1 MWEEEQKKMGTF
13 KTEMVLQSQNFQ
25 FPPAYFTAKKNV
37 IWSKGVWWYNQTHC
51 QSKRLTHLHSEI
63 ASLWEMFMLI
73 FLEEREGCS
82 NSIHVKAKNI
92 DEKNLNSNSDIG
104 EGEGSKSLQ

>member
-1 MWEEEQKKMGTF
+1 
-13 KTEMVLQSQNFQ
+13 
-25 FPPAYFTAKKNV
+25 
-37 IWSKGVWWYNQTHC
+37 
-51 QSKRLTHLHSEI
+51 
-63 ASLWEMFMLI
+63 MLI